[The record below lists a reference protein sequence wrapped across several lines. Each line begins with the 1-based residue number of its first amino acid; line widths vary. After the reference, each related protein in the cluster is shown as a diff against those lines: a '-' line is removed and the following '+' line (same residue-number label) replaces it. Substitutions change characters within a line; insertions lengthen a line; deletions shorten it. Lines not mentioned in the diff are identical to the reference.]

1 MATPSAQIKL
11 SGLARR
17 LVQEGHLA
25 ELDAQRH
32 YDAALKKKAPFVSY
46 LVEHNLVRPADIA
59 ASASHE
65 FYLWAL
71 SGHSSLMDLPH
82 RLML

>member
-1 MATPSAQIKL
+1 MATQSAQIKL

-59 ASASHE
+59 ATASHE
-65 FYLWAL
+65 
-71 SGHSSLMDLPH
+71 SI
-82 RLML
+82 